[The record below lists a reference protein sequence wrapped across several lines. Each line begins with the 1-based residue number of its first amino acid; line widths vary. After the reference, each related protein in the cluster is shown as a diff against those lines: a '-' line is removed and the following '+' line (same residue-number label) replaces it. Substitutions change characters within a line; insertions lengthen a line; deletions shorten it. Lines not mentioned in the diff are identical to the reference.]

1 LDKVDR
7 SQKLD
12 SKRLNVDTVI
22 RFSGVEMPKPIESSN
37 MSGLERRLMSL
48 LMDRINKELGEIRS
62 IYDIAWRIFAL
73 EYIGRHYERLYKE
86 ACQIVSSLEQLSSEK
101 LEDLLFDY
109 RRAVGIALSIYL
121 FRPESLD
128 LSEERLDEI
137 CRILTANSE
146 SSEAG
151 ELIGTTFLLLN
162 RLKYKVLIDRIKD
175 VMSRIRE
182 MALKEPEYYFI
193 ELMYISF
200 FSAIANDRFYIE
212 TLEKI
217 ERNERLHEYIFDDP
231 EKLTLFLYI
240 VSKAVDYQNK
250 SLIEWCKNSRE
261 EAAHSLISFL
271 EENYPLSSLI
281 NSSGDFEFSKR
292 RGYSFEDISYNLM
305 LPRID
310 LVAKVIIALYEAGYI
325 KPFMLSKK
333 EVDAYRQIRA
343 ELKSYRR
350 VRKHELKFILGAFT
364 LYMFLLP
371 AIFIS
376 LVTNTTYF
384 VQFIQ
389 TYHYVHLILLGITFF
404 IIKSIWF
411 NGRITLN
418 DMWNIIKEGLSLVKK
433 LYDGGA

>member
-1 LDKVDR
+1 
-7 SQKLD
+7 
-12 SKRLNVDTVI
+12 
-22 RFSGVEMPKPIESSN
+22 MPKPIKSSN
-37 MSGLERRLMSL
+37 MSGLETRLMSS

-86 ACQIVSSLEQLSSEK
+86 ACQIVSSFEQLSSEK

-151 ELIGTTFLLLN
+151 ELIGATFLLLN
-162 RLKYKVLIDRIKD
+162 RLKYKVLIDK
-175 VMSRIRE
+175 IRVIMYKIRD
-182 MALKEPEYYFI
+182 MALREPEYYFI

-200 FSAIANDRFYIE
+200 FSAIANDSFYIE

-217 ERNERLHEYIFDDP
+217 KRNEFLYDHIFDEP

-240 VSKAVDYQNK
+240 VSKAIDYKNK
-250 SLIEWCKNSRE
+250 SSIEIEWCKTKRD
-261 EAAHSLISFL
+261 EAASSLISF
-271 EENYPLSSLI
+271 Y
-281 NSSGDFEFSKR
+281 
-292 RGYSFEDISYNLM
+292 EDIEY
-305 LPRID
+305 D
-310 LVAKVIIALYEAGYI
+310 LILARMDLIAKMILALYEAGYL

-343 ELKSYRR
+343 ELKNYRR
-350 VRKHELKFILGAFT
+350 VRKYELMFILGVFI
-364 LYMFLLP
+364 LFMFLLP
-371 AIFIS
+371 TILNS
-376 LVTNTTYF
+376 LFTNTTYF
-384 VQFIQ
+384 IQFILA
-389 TYHYVHLILLGITFF
+389 YNYLHGIVLVIVGLIIR
-404 IIKSIWF
+404 SIWSSGQI
-411 NGRITLN
+411 NPEVIR
-418 DMWNIIKEGLSLVKK
+418 NIVKEVLSLIKR
-433 LYDGGA
+433 

>member
-1 LDKVDR
+1 
-7 SQKLD
+7 
-12 SKRLNVDTVI
+12 
-22 RFSGVEMPKPIESSN
+22 
-37 MSGLERRLMSL
+37 
-48 LMDRINKELGEIRS
+48 MDRINKELGEIRS

-151 ELIGTTFLLLN
+151 ELIGATFLLLN
-162 RLKYKVLIDRIKD
+162 RLKYKVLIDK
-175 VMSRIRE
+175 IRVIMYKIRD
-182 MALKEPEYYFI
+182 MALREPEYYFI

-200 FSAIANDRFYIE
+200 FSAIANDSFYIE

-217 ERNERLHEYIFDDP
+217 KRNEFLYDHIFDEP

-240 VSKAVDYQNK
+240 VSKAIDYKNK
-250 SLIEWCKNSRE
+250 SSIEIEWCKTKRD
-261 EAAHSLISFL
+261 EAASSLISF
-271 EENYPLSSLI
+271 Y
-281 NSSGDFEFSKR
+281 
-292 RGYSFEDISYNLM
+292 EDIEY
-305 LPRID
+305 D
-310 LVAKVIIALYEAGYI
+310 LILARMDLIAKMILALYEAGYL

-343 ELKSYRR
+343 ELKNYRR
-350 VRKHELKFILGAFT
+350 VRKYELMFILGVFI
-364 LYMFLLP
+364 LFMFLLP
-371 AIFIS
+371 TILNS
-376 LVTNTTYF
+376 LFTNTTYF
-384 VQFIQ
+384 IQFILA
-389 TYHYVHLILLGITFF
+389 YNYLHGIVLVIVGLIIR
-404 IIKSIWF
+404 SIWSSGQI
-411 NGRITLN
+411 NPEVIR
-418 DMWNIIKEGLSLVKK
+418 NIVKEVLSLIKR
-433 LYDGGA
+433 

>member
-1 LDKVDR
+1 L
-7 SQKLD
+7 
-12 SKRLNVDTVI
+12 T
-22 RFSGVEMPKPIESSN
+22 IEEL
-37 MSGLERRLMSL
+37 LES
-48 LMDRINKELGEIRS
+48 
-62 IYDIAWRIFAL
+62 
-73 EYIGRHYERLYKE
+73 
-86 ACQIVSSLEQLSSEK
+86 
-101 LEDLLFDY
+101 
-109 RRAVGIALSIYL
+109 LSIYL

-350 VRKHELKFILGAFT
+350 VRKHELKFILGSFT

>member
-1 LDKVDR
+1 M
-7 SQKLD
+7 
-12 SKRLNVDTVI
+12 I
-22 RFSGVEMPKPIESSN
+22 RFSGVEMPKPIKSSN
-37 MSGLERRLMSL
+37 MSGLETRLMSS

-151 ELIGTTFLLLN
+151 ELIGATFLLLN
-162 RLKYKVLIDRIKD
+162 RLKYKVLIDK
-175 VMSRIRE
+175 IRVIMYKIRD
-182 MALKEPEYYFI
+182 MALREPEYYFI

-200 FSAIANDRFYIE
+200 FSAIANDSFYIE

-217 ERNERLHEYIFDDP
+217 KRNEFLYDHIFDEP

-240 VSKAVDYQNK
+240 VSKAIDYKNK
-250 SLIEWCKNSRE
+250 SSIEIEWCKTKRD
-261 EAAHSLISFL
+261 EAASSLISF
-271 EENYPLSSLI
+271 Y
-281 NSSGDFEFSKR
+281 
-292 RGYSFEDISYNLM
+292 EDIEY
-305 LPRID
+305 D
-310 LVAKVIIALYEAGYI
+310 LILARMDLIAKMILALYEAGYL

-343 ELKSYRR
+343 ELKNYRR
-350 VRKHELKFILGAFT
+350 VRKYELMFILGVFI
-364 LYMFLLP
+364 LFMFLLP
-371 AIFIS
+371 TILNS
-376 LVTNTTYF
+376 LFTNTTYF
-384 VQFIQ
+384 IQFILA
-389 TYHYVHLILLGITFF
+389 YNYLHGIVLVIVGLIIR
-404 IIKSIWF
+404 SIWSSGQI
-411 NGRITLN
+411 NPEVIR
-418 DMWNIIKEGLSLVKK
+418 NIVKEVLSLIKR
-433 LYDGGA
+433 

>member
-1 LDKVDR
+1 M
-7 SQKLD
+7 
-12 SKRLNVDTVI
+12 I
-22 RFSGVEMPKPIESSN
+22 RFSGVEMPKPIKSSN
-37 MSGLERRLMSL
+37 MSGLETRLMSL

-151 ELIGTTFLLLN
+151 ELIGATFLLLN
-162 RLKYKVLIDRIKD
+162 RLKYKVLIDK
-175 VMSRIRE
+175 IRVIMYKIRD
-182 MALKEPEYYFI
+182 MALREPEYYFI

-200 FSAIANDRFYIE
+200 FSVIANDSFYIE

-217 ERNERLHEYIFDDP
+217 RRNEFLYDHIFDDP

-240 VSKAVDYQNK
+240 VSKAIDYKNK
-250 SLIEWCKNSRE
+250 SSIEIEWCKTKRD
-261 EAAHSLISFL
+261 EAASSLISFL
-271 EENYPLSSLI
+271 EENYSISSLI
-281 NSSGDFEFSKR
+281 NALRNLEFSKGR
-292 RGYSFEDISYNLM
+292 DYTYEDIEY
-305 LPRID
+305 D
-310 LVAKVIIALYEAGYI
+310 LILARMDLIAKMVLALYEAGYL

-343 ELKSYRR
+343 ELKNYRR
-350 VRKHELKFILGAFT
+350 VRKYELMFILGVFI
-364 LYMFLLP
+364 LFMFLLP
-371 AIFIS
+371 TILNS
-376 LVTNTTYF
+376 LFTNTTYF
-384 VQFIQ
+384 IQFILA
-389 TYHYVHLILLGITFF
+389 YNYLHGIVLVIVGLIIR
-404 IIKSIWF
+404 SIWSSGQI
-411 NGRITLN
+411 NPEVIR
-418 DMWNIIKEGLSLVKK
+418 NIVKEVLSLIKR
-433 LYDGGA
+433 

>member
-1 LDKVDR
+1 
-7 SQKLD
+7 
-12 SKRLNVDTVI
+12 
-22 RFSGVEMPKPIESSN
+22 MPKPIKSSN
-37 MSGLERRLMSL
+37 MSGLETRLMSS

-151 ELIGTTFLLLN
+151 ELIGATFLLLN
-162 RLKYKVLIDRIKD
+162 RLKYKVLIDK
-175 VMSRIRE
+175 IRVIMYKIRD
-182 MALKEPEYYFI
+182 MALREPEYYFI

-200 FSAIANDRFYIE
+200 FSAIANDSFYIE

-217 ERNERLHEYIFDDP
+217 KRNEFLYDHIFDEP

-240 VSKAVDYQNK
+240 VSKAIDYKNK
-250 SLIEWCKNSRE
+250 SSIEIEWCKTKRD
-261 EAAHSLISFL
+261 EAASSLISF
-271 EENYPLSSLI
+271 Y
-281 NSSGDFEFSKR
+281 
-292 RGYSFEDISYNLM
+292 EDIEY
-305 LPRID
+305 D
-310 LVAKVIIALYEAGYI
+310 LILARMDLIAKMILALYEAGYL

-343 ELKSYRR
+343 ELKNYRR
-350 VRKHELKFILGAFT
+350 VRKYELMFILGVFI
-364 LYMFLLP
+364 LFMFLLP
-371 AIFIS
+371 TILNS
-376 LVTNTTYF
+376 LFTNTTYF
-384 VQFIQ
+384 IQFILA
-389 TYHYVHLILLGITFF
+389 YNYLHGIVLVIVGLIIR
-404 IIKSIWF
+404 SIWSSGQI
-411 NGRITLN
+411 NPEVIR
-418 DMWNIIKEGLSLVKK
+418 NIVKEVLSLIKR
-433 LYDGGA
+433 

>member
-1 LDKVDR
+1 
-7 SQKLD
+7 
-12 SKRLNVDTVI
+12 VI
-22 RFSGVEMPKPIESSN
+22 RFSGVEMPKPIKSSN
-37 MSGLERRLMSL
+37 MSGLETRLMSS

-151 ELIGTTFLLLN
+151 ELIGATFLLLN
-162 RLKYKVLIDRIKD
+162 RLKYKVLIDK
-175 VMSRIRE
+175 IRVIMYKIRD
-182 MALKEPEYYFI
+182 MALREPEYYFI

-200 FSAIANDRFYIE
+200 FSAIANDSFYIE

-217 ERNERLHEYIFDDP
+217 KRNEFLYDHIFDEP

-240 VSKAVDYQNK
+240 VSKAIDYKNK
-250 SLIEWCKNSRE
+250 SSIEIEWCKTKRD
-261 EAAHSLISFL
+261 EAASSLISF
-271 EENYPLSSLI
+271 Y
-281 NSSGDFEFSKR
+281 
-292 RGYSFEDISYNLM
+292 EDIEY
-305 LPRID
+305 D
-310 LVAKVIIALYEAGYI
+310 LILARMDLIAKMILALYEAGYL

-343 ELKSYRR
+343 ELKNYRR
-350 VRKHELKFILGAFT
+350 VRKYELMFILGVFI
-364 LYMFLLP
+364 LFMFLLP
-371 AIFIS
+371 TILNS
-376 LVTNTTYF
+376 LFTNTTYF
-384 VQFIQ
+384 IQFILA
-389 TYHYVHLILLGITFF
+389 YNYLHGIVLVIVGLIIR
-404 IIKSIWF
+404 SIWSSGQI
-411 NGRITLN
+411 NPEVIR
-418 DMWNIIKEGLSLVKK
+418 NIVKEVLSLIKR
-433 LYDGGA
+433 